1 MTKSVLLRIL
11 FVMAFSFLCSKI
23 STAQKGFAF
32 SGGVQHSRIIT
43 YPIQTIGSQSV
54 VALDPAFGFAL
65 GFDYRFGLNKNLDLK
80 LGLRYSNRNSSSSD
94 FEFRY
99 YYLEYAM
106 SPIVRVYKD
115 LWINIGLQLD
125 NLNESRIIEERS
137 DGGTSN
143 QDGNMK
149 SNTISVFSGI
159 NYDISN
165 RLTFEIKYSLPFEN
179 MDYTNIYAGFTI
191 GLMNPK
197 KSPVGKYTS
206 LDEAGENPQEVTD
219 LILQREGLSVFPLE
233 ILEMPNLSYLYL
245 NGNQL
250 STLPDELGRLTKLEH
265 LFAANNKIA
274 YLPPQI
280 ANLKALEELDL
291 SYNQLSDL
299 PEEIGELV
307 SLKFLKVNDN
317 NLSALPQ
324 SIMKLQNLVELDV
337 SGNAGLLRLPQ
348 AINLLRSL
356 ETLIVDEATE
366 FPIPFSPA
374 NPRLEVIYK

>member
-1 MTKSVLLRIL
+1 
-11 FVMAFSFLCSKI
+11 
-23 STAQKGFAF
+23 
-32 SGGVQHSRIIT
+32 
-43 YPIQTIGSQSV
+43 
-54 VALDPAFGFAL
+54 
-65 GFDYRFGLNKNLDLK
+65 
-80 LGLRYSNRNSSSSD
+80 
-94 FEFRY
+94 
-99 YYLEYAM
+99 M

-191 GLMNPK
+191 GLMNPQ

-250 STLPDELGRLTKLEH
+250 STLPDELGRLT
-265 LFAANNKIA
+265 
-274 YLPPQI
+274 
-280 ANLKALEELDL
+280 
-291 SYNQLSDL
+291 
-299 PEEIGELV
+299 
-307 SLKFLKVNDN
+307 
-317 NLSALPQ
+317 
-324 SIMKLQNLVELDV
+324 
-337 SGNAGLLRLPQ
+337 
-348 AINLLRSL
+348 
-356 ETLIVDEATE
+356 
-366 FPIPFSPA
+366 
-374 NPRLEVIYK
+374 